1 MKSYITSVAAIALLA
16 TTASAGLV
24 KGPCPNVYSLSYN
37 PLMANYIGH
46 HLLYMDQTIYSYLG
60 LAQKIDPSGVPNTT
74 CLNLGSFGYTPKMF
88 QDEFVN
94 QTSALSL
101 KMLYY
106 DVSSGTQVAYDCID
120 SNKATA
126 LINYAQVQLNITIPA
141 AVVKTFASL
150 LKAAHFDVTFV
161 LSDKLK
167 LTNATQTDLIST
179 VQKSLPKFAL
189 NTTHAFNM
197 TGCV

>member
-1 MKSYITSVAAIALLA
+1 
-16 TTASAGLV
+16 
-24 KGPCPNVYSLSYN
+24 
-37 PLMANYIGH
+37 MANYIGH
-46 HLLYMDQTIYSYLG
+46 NLLYMDQTIYSYLG

-88 QDEFVN
+88 QDEFLN

-106 DVSSGTQVAYDCID
+106 DVSTGTQVAYDCID
-120 SNKATA
+120 SKKATA
-126 LINYAQVQLNITIPA
+126 LINYAQVQLNVTIPA

-150 LKAAHFDVTFV
+150 LKASHFDVTFV

-167 LTNATQTDLIST
+167 LTNASQNRFDLHCPEITSKVCT
-179 VQKSLPKFAL
+179 EYHSRLQHDRLRVIPGQKSNFPNSYISL
-189 NTTHAFNM
+189 NL
-197 TGCV
+197 